1 MTKKKRMHKEF
12 YEFLLERFQKPEGV
26 ASYLQSALAYKDE
39 QVFSLALRDVLKA
52 RGETIAG
59 LAEKT
64 QISKQNLYRML
75 SKRGNLRLASL
86 KTVLHAIGFEMGI
99 RPIKKE
105 VKITL
110 AQIHQSAAR

>member
-1 MTKKKRMHKEF
+1 MTKKKRIHEDFQK
-12 YEFLLERFQKPEGV
+12 FLMERLQKPEE
-26 ASYLQSALAYKDE
+26 AAAYLRAALAYKDE

-75 SKRGNLRLASL
+75 SKRGNFRLASL
-86 KTVLHAIGFEMGI
+86 KTVLHAIGFEMDI
-99 RPIKKE
+99 RSIKKE
-105 VKITL
+105 IKITL
-110 AQIHQSAAR
+110 AQIHQSAAH